1 MRTNYA
7 KFLMDYR
14 CLFTR
19 GYVTGMRVGAWP
31 GRYPPTYSYLGVR
44 STRQPTLVLFENSP
58 EARKGVFCLEKF
70 KRIISRSV
78 SKRTLQCSPK
88 EEVERLYRQRAAS
101 SFKEKRNQISHLI
114 PIKRSNIHLPYGRG
128 CSKTSGCFSASVKI
142 SSPKSEFAHP
152 NHGLVNR

>member
-1 MRTNYA
+1 
-7 KFLMDYR
+7 MDYR

-78 SKRTLQCSPK
+78 SKRTLQYSPR
-88 EEVERLYRQRAAS
+88 EEVERSHRQRAAS
-101 SFKEKRNQISHLI
+101 SFKERKRNQTSYLI
-114 PIKRSNIHLPYGRG
+114 PVKHNNIRLPYERD
-128 CSKTSGCFSASVKI
+128 CPKTPGCFSASVKI

>member
-1 MRTNYA
+1 MPLHPWLRNRNA
-7 KFLMDYR
+7 RWRMAGRLAN
-14 CLFTR
+14 LFHIW
-19 GYVTGMRVGAWP
+19 A
-31 GRYPPTYSYLGVR
+31 SDA
-44 STRQPTLVLFENSP
+44 RQPTLALFENSP

-70 KRIISRSV
+70 KRIISRSA

-101 SFKEKRNQISHLI
+101 SFKERKRNQISHLI
-114 PIKRSNIHLPYGRG
+114 PIKRSNIHLPYGKG